1 MMRDREANNAPRDF
15 RDSREIRDRNPDSRN
30 LDPRNLDSRNLDSRN
45 PDSRNQDSRSL
56 DSRDFRDSRETSSNE
71 SNYSANY
78 MIEAISDPDLGRV
91 EEERVKRFIEL
102 AAKQKITEFV
112 DGIIGTNFALEH
124 CVHYRKTY
132 IIQKLFDCRNVDMKM
147 KEKLAKH
154 IINSQKDAVF
164 YLARHNVGNFALR
177 ELIHCVDDDGI
188 INEILESLKPD
199 LIELSSNKF
208 GCFIVQSLVNSL
220 CDRDFAEMK
229 KHFLGH
235 RRLMNTICNSYGSRT
250 MQKMISRMEYKE
262 LVGFVK
268 VVKGELIEMACDQHG
283 TYLVQ
288 KLLDLLDNDDIFHY
302 FSTII
307 DNPLDGLRDCIDSF
321 AGRTMLRKLLPRL
334 PSSYIT
340 KYKDKLSHS
349 YYQQVTTL
357 LKQAG

>member
-30 LDPRNLDSRNLDSRN
+30 LDSRNLDSRNLDSRN

-164 YLARHNVGNFALR
+164 Y
-177 ELIHCVDDDGI
+177 
-188 INEILESLKPD
+188 
-199 LIELSSNKF
+199 
-208 GCFIVQSLVNSL
+208 
-220 CDRDFAEMK
+220 
-229 KHFLGH
+229 
-235 RRLMNTICNSYGSRT
+235 
-250 MQKMISRMEYKE
+250 
-262 LVGFVK
+262 
-268 VVKGELIEMACDQHG
+268 
-283 TYLVQ
+283 
-288 KLLDLLDNDDIFHY
+288 
-302 FSTII
+302 
-307 DNPLDGLRDCIDSF
+307 
-321 AGRTMLRKLLPRL
+321 
-334 PSSYIT
+334 
-340 KYKDKLSHS
+340 
-349 YYQQVTTL
+349 
-357 LKQAG
+357 